1 MPLNALSDPYLRF
14 RGMVSRLEADAND
27 RPRAYRLRV
36 IALAIVGYG
45 FVFLMLALGL
55 FLLSWVVGRFGVRG
69 TNHGLSFPA
78 VLAGISLV
86 YGSLRALWVTIEP
99 VDGLK
104 VERTQA
110 PELFR
115 LIDKVRQ
122 KTRGPA
128 VHRVLIDNQM
138 NAGISQRPRLGV
150 LGFYEN
156 TLTIGLPYA
165 MTVDARCFAGMLA
178 HEYGHLSGAHG
189 KWSAW
194 IYRMRRSW
202 AAIGDRIEESGGY
215 FGLVYALPFRLYWPF
230 FNAYSFV
237 LARRQEYEADK
248 TSQDLVGA
256 ASAANALVSAHI
268 AAQYLDD
275 EFWPAVYKG
284 AETSQSVNRNP
295 FREMQTLLKTLG
307 RHPGAKEW
315 MSIALARVS
324 DVDDTHPPLRDRLD
338 ALHQTAA
345 LPPIVTR
352 SAAESLLGDSLDG
365 LITHF
370 DREWRN
376 EIKPWWKD
384 RYAETQASRA
394 RLAKLSSMMDQK
406 QANVDEQLEHAYL
419 LERFDSWQKAAAA
432 YEAALQRTG
441 NEPRAHFAL
450 GRLLVQNKDDRG
462 FASLRRAAELSED
475 FVIPAARVAIQP
487 LEMQGRFREANEF
500 RANADRAY
508 QDYQDLMRL
517 AWEFEKG
524 DSYRPHGLRPDD
536 FAHVD
541 SVVRR
546 ERGIATAYLAR
557 KYVSEYPDRVVL
569 VLAIELES
577 RLTDA
582 GAVTESINSRLSLP
596 YPVLVVALG
605 GADDSG
611 ARESIEQVRGSRIF

>member
-1 MPLNALSDPYLRF
+1 MPLNALSDPYLKF
-14 RGMVSRLEADAND
+14 RGMVSQLEADAND

-36 IALAIVGYG
+36 IALAVAGYA
-45 FVFLMLALGL
+45 FVFLMLALGV

-78 VLAGISLV
+78 VIAGVSLI

-99 VDGLK
+99 IDGLRL
-104 VERTQA
+104 ERAQV

-128 VHRVLIDNQM
+128 VHRVLIDNEM

-165 MTVDARCFAGMLA
+165 MTVDARCFAGTLA

-202 AAIGDRIEESGGY
+202 AAIGDRIEASGGY

-248 TSQDLVGA
+248 TSEDLVGA
-256 ASAANALVSAHI
+256 ASAANALVSSYI
-268 AAQYLDD
+268 AAQYLDE
-275 EFWPAVYKG
+275 EFWPAIYKS
-284 AETSQSVNRNP
+284 AETSQSISRSP
-295 FREMQTLLKTLG
+295 FREMCTLLKTLG
-307 RHPGAKEW
+307 RHPRAKEW
-315 MSIALARVS
+315 MAIALARVS

-338 ALHQTAA
+338 ALNQKAA
-345 LPPIVTR
+345 LPPVVAR
-352 SAAESLLGDSLDG
+352 SAAETLFGDGLDA

-376 EIKPWWKD
+376 EIRPWWKD
-384 RYAETQASRA
+384 RHAEAQTSRA

-406 QANVDEQLEHAYL
+406 QANVDEQLEHAHL
-419 LERFDSWQKAAAA
+419 LERFDTWQKAAAA
-432 YEAALQRTG
+432 YEAAVQRAS

-462 FASLRRAAELSED
+462 FAALRRAAELSGE
-475 FVIPAARVAIQP
+475 FVIPAANVAIQP

-508 QDYQDLMRL
+508 QAYQDLMRL
-517 AWEFEKG
+517 AWEFKKG
-524 DSYRPHGLRPDD
+524 DSYRPHGLRADD
-536 FAHVD
+536 LAHVD

-546 ERGIATAYLAR
+546 ERGIATAHLAR
-557 KYVSEYPDRVVL
+557 KYVSEYPERVVL

-577 RLTDA
+577 KLTDA
-582 GAVTESINSRLSLP
+582 GALIDSINTRLGLP
-596 YPVLVVALG
+596 YPVLVVALD

-611 ARESIEQVRGSRIF
+611 AREAIEQVRGSKIF